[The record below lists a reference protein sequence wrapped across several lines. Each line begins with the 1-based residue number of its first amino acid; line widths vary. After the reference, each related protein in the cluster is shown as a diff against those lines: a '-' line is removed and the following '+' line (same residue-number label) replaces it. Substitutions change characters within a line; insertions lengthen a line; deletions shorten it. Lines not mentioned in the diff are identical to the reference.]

1 MGIRSDVAVALKK
14 NVWDNLTAQS
24 KSTLDDWFQ
33 EPASETQE
41 GHILFYEER
50 IKWYQGYDDLA
61 QLYAELIGVFDDED
75 YLIVTITQ
83 SPTKA
88 TLVVGMRT
96 LGRFIRTGPSR
107 LSGTNRRHPC
117 TDLNRVFRLLTE
129 RKHNVCRCLG

>member
-14 NVWDNLTAQS
+14 NVWDNLTAES

-75 YLIVTITQ
+75 YLIIKACHDYPESDEGNLGGWYDNPWEIYKNWEVSLEWEEPGVYAHKPQ
-83 SPTKA
+83 PPLPTPN
-88 TLVVGMRT
+88 RE
-96 LGRFIRTGPSR
+96 
-107 LSGTNRRHPC
+107 GT
-117 TDLNRVFRLLTE
+117 
-129 RKHNVCRCLG
+129 